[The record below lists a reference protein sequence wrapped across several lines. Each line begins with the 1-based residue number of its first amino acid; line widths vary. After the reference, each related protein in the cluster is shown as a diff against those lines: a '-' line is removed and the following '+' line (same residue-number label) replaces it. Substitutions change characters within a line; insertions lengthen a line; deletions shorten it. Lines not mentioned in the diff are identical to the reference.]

1 MSKTAHCAAPAGT
14 LDWSVLREFVGDDPA
29 TLARFVALGL
39 QSLEQAMQPLLGTAA
54 QAPTL
59 ALLREAGHRAKS
71 TARQLGIVDWAQ
83 DCEALECAARDGQN
97 ALAAALHERVLQA
110 WPIVR
115 ARLYSGIRELQARAD
130 SKA

>member
-39 QSLEQAMQPLLGTAA
+39 QSLEQTMQPLLS
-54 QAPTL
+54 APTTL

-115 ARLYSGIRELQARAD
+115 ERLYSGIRELQARAD